1 MKEEI
6 IQIFSDHSQL
16 AIFISIAIS
25 IIIAI
30 SGILPSVFLTAANIL
45 FFGFWQGLL
54 ISFAGESIGAVIAFI
69 LYRKG
74 FKKIST
80 KKLSSFPKLERL
92 ILTEGKEA
100 FLLILYLR
108 LIPFVPSGL
117 VTFCAAVGNISLL
130 HFTIASSIGKIPAL
144 LLEGYSSYQVM
155 EFGWQGKLILTIIA
169 IALVTYTIRNIVLT
183 KNRHD

>member
-6 IQIFSDHSQL
+6 IQIFADHGQV
-16 AIFISIAIS
+16 AILISLAIS
-25 IIIAI
+25 IIIAV

-45 FFGFWQGLL
+45 FFGFWEGLL
-54 ISFAGESIGAVIAFI
+54 ISFAGESIGAVVAFI

-92 ILTEGKEA
+92 ILSTGKEA

-117 VTFCAAVGNISLL
+117 VTFCAAIGNITLL
-130 HFTIASSIGKIPAL
+130 QFSIASSFGKIPAL

-169 IALVTYTIRNIVLT
+169 VALIIYTLRNTVYS
-183 KNRHD
+183 KKRDE

>member
-6 IQIFSDHSQL
+6 IQIFSDHAQI
-16 AIFISIAIS
+16 AILISLAIS

-45 FFGFWQGLL
+45 FFGFWQGIL
-54 ISFAGESIGAVIAFI
+54 ISFAGESIGAIVAFV

-80 KKLSSFPKLERL
+80 QKLSSFPKLERL
-92 ILTEGKEA
+92 ILSRGRES

-117 VTFCAAVGNISLL
+117 VTFCAAIGNISLL
-130 HFTIASSIGKIPAL
+130 QFSIASSLGKIPAL

-169 IALVTYTIRNIVLT
+169 VALIYYTLRNTVF
-183 KNRHD
+183 KKQA